1 MDGVAV
7 LQGMES
13 GCIGNQTSCSA
24 SSKEENEG
32 GTCETENGL
41 SHLLSLVNFVFFFKS
56 HYPGRSGKL
65 ILKSLEF

>member
-13 GCIGNQTSCSA
+13 GCIGNQASCSA

-41 SHLLSLVNFVFFFKS
+41 SHLLSLVNFVFF
-56 HYPGRSGKL
+56 
-65 ILKSLEF
+65 